1 MTRFSALLT
10 VVVLG
15 LWPSLASAQSST
27 APTPRCSPHV
37 SNRHCRVVIDAN
49 SPTTPLPL
57 KMKDGATL
65 TVVVHKRPLQVVEFK
80 EASKEVERPDT
91 TGAITDALVPGF
103 TEYLAGASILTAPAR
118 GRGGAPPN
126 APFIAGA
133 PAATPASI
141 MARLEWVE
149 TQQAAIRKSFAAVK
163 DLAGSAS
170 DAAKELNKIKKSE
183 ADSPQTFTA
192 AKDKL
197 TAALKAATSALLPA
211 GQLAATQTALKL
223 IIEAHIGRTAP
234 AVNLDLDALLNKVSV
249 EQDALVAEVTTL
261 AKKIQ
266 QLRRVDES
274 VEELTYA
281 NAFST
286 ELEVKQ
292 GDTEEPRS
300 AEVAISVTDVM
311 SGESQDLVTV
321 TGVWAT
327 TRWETS
333 SGLLFSEVR
342 VRTFSA
348 GPRWENGSPVLFGD
362 TEEVDQF
369 VGGSVARP
377 MVVPFAFVHLNL
389 FERPERGGRLAVL
402 ATGGIGINPHSKF
415 ADFAYGG
422 SLSYRNMYLSI
433 LKHRTRD
440 VQLLGGLKLGDSLGP
455 QPPAIPTQRFWVT
468 DWSLALTLRVF

>member
-1 MTRFSALLT
+1 MTRFSTLLT

-27 APTPRCSPHV
+27 APTPRCSPHIANRDCVV
-37 SNRHCRVVIDAN
+37 SIDAN

-57 KMKDGATL
+57 KMKDGAKL

-80 EASKEVERPDT
+80 EASKEVETPDA
-91 TGAITDALVPGF
+91 TGAIIDALVPGF
-103 TEYLAGASILTAPAR
+103 TEYLAGASILTAPGR
-118 GRGGAPPN
+118 GRGGAPPI

-133 PAATPASI
+133 PAATPASV
-141 MARLEWVE
+141 MERLEWVE
-149 TQQAAIRKSFAAVK
+149 RQQASSRERL
-163 DLAGSAS
+163 D
-170 DAAKELNKIKKSE
+170 DAKKLIKKANE
-183 ADSPQTFTA
+183 GADTFNGKSDWGTESA
-192 AKDKL
+192 FIAGRD
-197 TAALKAATSALLPA
+197 ALVTVLDAATSAPLPG
-211 GQLAATQTALKL
+211 GQLAATQAALKL
-223 IIEAHIGRTAP
+223 IIESYVGRTAP
-234 AVNLDLDALLNKVSV
+234 GANPDLDALLNKVSV
-249 EQDALVAEVTTL
+249 AQDVLVGEVSTL
-261 AKKIQ
+261 AKQVQ
-266 QLRRVDES
+266 QLRRVTAS
-274 VEELTYA
+274 VKELTYA
-281 NAFST
+281 GAFST
-286 ELEVKQ
+286 KQEVKQ
-292 GDTEEPRS
+292 GDTQEPRS
-300 AEVAISVTDVM
+300 AEIAISVTDVM
-311 SGESQDLVTV
+311 SGESEDLVTV

-348 GPRWENGSPVLFGD
+348 GPRWENGTPVLFGD

-377 MVVPFAFVHLNL
+377 MVVPFVFVHLNL

-422 SLSYRNMYLSI
+422 SVSYRNVYLSL

-440 VQLLGGLKLGDSLGP
+440 VELLGGLKLGDSLGP
-455 QPPAIPTQRFWVT
+455 KPPAIPTQRFWVT